1 MTRVGILYGGRSGEH
16 EVSLHSAAS
25 VVHRLDTDRF
35 RAVPI
40 GITRDGEWFS
50 QDSARVA
57 REAAED
63 GVLTITAAEADR
75 VSVVPATGL
84 VVAGENLGVDVVFPV
99 LHGSFGEDGTVQG
112 LLEIADIPYVGA
124 AVLGSALGMD
134 KELAKHLW
142 QQAGLPTVPFQTLRR
157 EHLLDE
163 SDAIDQHRLEK
174 AATRI
179 ARALEL
185 PWFVKPARAG
195 SSVGVTRIQ
204 SQEEFPDA
212 ARAALEFDTK
222 LLVEPQVIGREIE
235 CSVMGTEEIRT
246 FPPGEIKP
254 RNGFYS
260 YEAKYVDPDGAA
272 LFVPAAL
279 DDETAADIRS
289 VAAAAYRAVDCEGFA
304 RIDFFL
310 EGESSELYLNEINTI
325 PGFTSISMFPKLC
338 EAGGLSY
345 EDLLT
350 ELISLA
356 LRRHALRSAL
366 SYQWS

>member
-25 VVHRLDTDRF
+25 VVQRLDSGRF
-35 RAVPI
+35 QAVPI
-40 GITRDGEWFS
+40 GITREGEWFI
-50 QDSARVA
+50 QDPARVA
-57 REAAED
+57 EEAAEG
-63 GVLTITAAEADR
+63 GVLTIATDEAHR
-75 VSVVPATGL
+75 VSVLPARGL
-84 VVAGENLGVDVVFPV
+84 SAAGNDLEVEVVFPV

-112 LLEIADIPYVGA
+112 LLEIAGIPYVGA

-134 KELAKHLW
+134 KELTKRLW
-142 QQAGLPTVPFQTLRR
+142 QQAGLPTVPFRTLRR
-157 EHLLDE
+157 EHIVD
-163 SDAIDQHRLEK
+163 DADVIDGGRLRK
-174 AATRI
+174 AADRV
-179 ARALEL
+179 ARDLEP

-195 SSVGVTRIQ
+195 SSVGVTRIG
-204 SQEEFPDA
+204 SLEEFPEA

-222 LLVEPQVIGREIE
+222 LLVEPQITGREIE

-260 YEAKYVDPDGAA
+260 YEAKYVDPEGAA
-272 LFVPAAL
+272 LFVPAEL
-279 DDETAADIRS
+279 DEETAADVRGI
-289 VAAAAYRAVDCEGFA
+289 AAAAYRAVDCEGFA

-310 EGESSELYLNEINTI
+310 EGESGRLYLNEINTI

-338 EAGGLSY
+338 EVGGLSY
-345 EDLLT
+345 EDLLS

-356 LRRHALRSAL
+356 LRRHALRSSL
-366 SYQWS
+366 TYQWS